1 MKLHQLRYISKVA
14 ETNLNVSDAAEAL
27 HTSQPGVS
35 KQIRLLE
42 DELGL
47 PIFVRAGKSLSEV
60 TKPGQEILLHAE
72 RVLREIEM
80 IRRIGEEHSQQDEGT
95 LTVATTHTQACYALP
110 KVISG
115 FLNQYPKVQL
125 RIRQGTPQQI
135 ADMVESDDADLA
147 IATEAVSS
155 SEALIALPC
164 YKWNR
169 CIVTPSRHPLLKI
182 KNKLTLADLADYPII
197 TYDFAFAGQS
207 LVKQAFDAANIKP
220 HLTITA
226 LDSDVIKTYVKARLG
241 IGLLASM
248 AYDVKKD
255 QGLKMIDV
263 AHLFQSNTTWIGIKR
278 GSFLRGFIYDFIELF
293 APHLKKTIVKA
304 ALNVE

>member
-1 MKLHQLRYISKVA
+1 MKLHQLRYICKVA
-14 ETNLNVSDAAEAL
+14 STKLNVSEAAESL

-47 PIFVRAGKSLSEV
+47 PIFVRTGKSLTEV
-60 TKPGQEILLHAE
+60 TKPGHEILLHAE

-80 IRRIGEEHSQQDEGT
+80 IRRIGDEYSQQAVGT
-95 LTVATTHTQACYALP
+95 LVVATTHTQACYALP
-110 KVISG
+110 AVISA
-115 FLNQYPKVQL
+115 FLQKYPKVKL

-155 SEALIALPC
+155 SETLIALPC

-169 CIVTPSRHPLLKI
+169 CVVTPARHPLLK
-182 KNKLTLADLADYPII
+182 KKQKLTLADLADYPII

-207 LVKQAFDAANIKP
+207 LVKEAFEAANIKP
-220 HLTITA
+220 HLAITA

-241 IGLLASM
+241 IGLLATM
-248 AYDVKKD
+248 AYDAKKD

-278 GSFLRGFIYDFIELF
+278 GSFLRGYVYDFIELF
-293 APHLKKTIVKA
+293 APHLTRSIVKA